1 MQHNQSVHTAWRHW
15 RQQTV
20 NLHYIQLIF
29 TLPRCH
35 QRWCSLHHD
44 RMRMILFFCV
54 TIMMQHNQSVHTA
67 WRHCSGSTKVDQ
79 IKKHK
84 QALFSQPDVLCHLTH
99 EKKYKRPK
107 IKNVCGLHLHKC
119 AETNSP
125 NPSIPSTILRA
136 KFVNVHHFVSM
147 HISIK
152 PSKVFMLQSKLGFVF
167 MTAYPV
173 SHIMFDISSLSL
185 LRVYF
190 WFDTSRKPAVLQPLS

>member
-1 MQHNQSVHTAWRHW
+1 
-15 RQQTV
+15 
-20 NLHYIQLIF
+20 
-29 TLPRCH
+29 
-35 QRWCSLHHD
+35 
-44 RMRMILFFCV
+44 MRKILFFCV
-54 TIMMQHNQSVHTA
+54 TIMMQHNQGVHTA
-67 WRHCSGSTKVDQ
+67 WRHCSGSTNFFVDQ

-173 SHIMFDISSLSL
+173 SHIMFDTSSLSL